1 MLYFLE
7 FWQLCQLLSNGIPV
21 QQLFPQKFFQSDKYR
36 QIEKLEFGKNYCVW
50 VLNNKSVIM
59 LIKDSET
66 TFIFSIIH

>member
-1 MLYFLE
+1 MEL
-7 FWQLCQLLSNGIPV
+7 
-21 QQLFPQKFFQSDKYR
+21 FQSDKYR
-36 QIEKLEFGKNYCVW
+36 QIEKLEFGKNICVW